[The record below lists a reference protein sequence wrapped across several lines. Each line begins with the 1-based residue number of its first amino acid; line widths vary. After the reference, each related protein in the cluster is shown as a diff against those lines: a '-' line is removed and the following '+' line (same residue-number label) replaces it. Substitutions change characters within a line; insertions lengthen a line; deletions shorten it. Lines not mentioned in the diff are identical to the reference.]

1 MGNGKEEI
9 EITMRSTKPHL
20 LSFNKC
26 HSFKELWESLHY
38 QLKPYKIKSIF
49 YGIAYSKKSIEEI
62 GLLRTLVYKTSHPKG
77 YRELLSL
84 ALHNEMPDDIK
95 YKLLLDE
102 DLTAKQVFLTDKP
115 YFIWGDPNNWQPATN
130 AEKEIDKQLIDL
142 ELVTGV
148 TIPLR
153 KEKLL
158 AGMGLSAGLLSKNIF
173 DQIWAESSDT
183 ILQIAHDFNHHVLNA
198 HVESFI
204 GLTSH
209 QKEVF
214 LKYLFLGNSKLVAE
228 HFNCSERNVSD
239 ILSVVRTKFNVATN
253 EQAFIK
259 ANTLGILPL
268 NS

>member
-1 MGNGKEEI
+1 MPHTKKE
-9 EITMRSTKPHL
+9 HL
-20 LSFNKC
+20 SDFSVCSN
-26 HSFKELWESLHY
+26 FKELWESLHH
-38 QLKPYKIKSIF
+38 QLKPFKINTIF

-62 GLLRTLVYKTSHPKG
+62 GLLRTVVYKTSHPKA

-84 ALHNEMPDDIK
+84 ALHNEEPDDVK
-95 YKLLLDE
+95 YKILLDE
-102 DLTAKQVFLTDKP
+102 DLTAKHVFLSECP
-115 YFIWGDPNNWQPATN
+115 YFMWNEPNNWDNVTS
-130 AEKEIDKQLIDL
+130 AEKEVDKQLIDL

-173 DQIWAESSDT
+173 DQIWAESSEK
-183 ILQIAHDFNHHVLNA
+183 ILQIAHDFNYYVLNI
-198 HVESFI
+198 HIESFI
-204 GLTSH
+204 GLTEH

-214 LKYLFLGNSKLVAE
+214 LKHLFLGNSKLVAE
-228 HFNCSERNVSD
+228 HFNCSERNISD

-253 EQAFIK
+253 EQASVK
-259 ANTLGILPL
+259 ANTFGVLPL